1 MTPFEYADQ
10 YHQLQLQD
18 SLLGLDVTLNI
29 SKYKADWD
37 MEDVAEASTVLNLVA
52 MKFLKLRSVNE
63 VPAIF
68 RIPNSPKVDP
78 TEDFCCAG
86 IRRAFASRGSPDE
99 MIDALRIA
107 VLVGRPGNLSPKEYG
122 EKWFGQD
129 CNSFAGNYIGL
140 SPMIPIASYATG
152 TQLGTTYSEQDCR
165 QFLPLPPRNDESQ
178 ALWGIQTGDVLL
190 TFGKFDKRGIPWRH
204 IAIVENLTGS
214 FSSATLSIAEWGE
227 KGGKPQ
233 HNHGPY
239 ATSLIPNLLD
249 WKPGKGWE
257 ELHASLKKA
266 MPKKK
271 LIGYLSQSPDGMPAF
286 RIFFGQGTA
295 ENLASRG
302 WHTGNYQFGH

>member
-204 IAIVENLTGS
+204 IAIVQNLMGS

-271 LIGYLSQSPDGMPAF
+271 LIGYLSRSPDGMPAF